1 MPRERTQL
9 KSVLERQEPSRCAGV
24 LFLRI
29 QRGERS
35 TPTARLRLPIRP
47 AHTISRPL
55 ELSLPTHL
63 APPRRFSP
71 APRLRIRRVL
81 RLPIP
86 PLDTV
91 NHPEPSSK
99 ARRRDCLPYAPALAG
114 TLQSRGMAASAGGPT
129 HRNALMTWLLPFIVI
144 VGGGTVA
151 TILSFVVPRLALIA
165 PLAELAGSVWFL
177 VLAIA
182 MVGEVRSVT
191 RNTSFAWWPILV
203 PIYGMYWAW
212 ILVPQEVAK
221 AKRLVGLAKPP
232 QHIVL
237 YIFLWPFALATDINR
252 DRRPKIALAFSGF
265 ALGAHARQTVTDPE
279 GHTLNRKCITSPS
292 RTT

>member
-1 MPRERTQL
+1 
-9 KSVLERQEPSRCAGV
+9 
-24 LFLRI
+24 
-29 QRGERS
+29 
-35 TPTARLRLPIRP
+35 
-47 AHTISRPL
+47 
-55 ELSLPTHL
+55 
-63 APPRRFSP
+63 
-71 APRLRIRRVL
+71 
-81 RLPIP
+81 
-86 PLDTV
+86 
-91 NHPEPSSK
+91 
-99 ARRRDCLPYAPALAG
+99 
-114 TLQSRGMAASAGGPT
+114 
-129 HRNALMTWLLPFIVI
+129 MTWLLPFIVI

-165 PLAELAGSVWFL
+165 PLAELAGSAWFL

-237 YIFLWPFALATDINR
+237 YIFLWPFALATDINE
-252 DRRPKIALAFSGF
+252 IADQ
-265 ALGAHARQTVTDPE
+265 R
-279 GHTLNRKCITSPS
+279 
-292 RTT
+292 